1 MLLLQQQ
8 YANILLK
15 KLSSTIKGNFMDI
28 KKPLA
33 ATLLGIFMAING
45 VPCFAIGNTDNEKVD
60 KKYEYRNKKG
70 RQVEAEYKYEY
81 VNIDWWK
88 SFNDGYLQDY
98 IIKAIQHNHDL
109 KMASIAVDE
118 YYQYTKIQFA
128 NELPTV
134 GGGFSPALVK
144 NPAQTDWNWSFLT
157 PVLVN
162 YEADI
167 FLKNHD
173 KTKSSKKDYEASLQD
188 ERAAYIAVVSAVGTT
203 YFNIVKLDEMIK
215 LQEQIVDLRKDIY
228 DLTKLCNEEGTASMS
243 DTVKA
248 NKAYVYGKS
257 ELPELK
263 KNRTKLLHQ
272 LAVLT
277 GENPNDAEDLPRA
290 ALSEITFPENIP
302 NEISSEIIVNRPDY
316 IRAEKML
323 EKAGIDIRVAK
334 KEFLPTINLSGLVAF
349 NSSSLESMFTTKSAL
364 AALAGAAVLP
374 IFTGGKRLANLRL
387 KRSTYDR
394 ILEDYLKVNQTAIQE
409 INDSLVSLKQ
419 DKKKLSQNEEHQT
432 LEMKD
437 FSYSKDKFNQGVISR
452 KDLIQVQEN
461 LLTVDKLVTSGRA
474 DCLIDC
480 IGVYKAVSAKI

>member
-1 MLLLQQQ
+1 
-8 YANILLK
+8 
-15 KLSSTIKGNFMDI
+15 MDI

-33 ATLLGIFMAING
+33 ATLLGIFLLANG
-45 VPCFAIGNTDNEKVD
+45 APGFAIGDTNNKKAD
-60 KKYEYRNKKG
+60 KKFEYKNKNG
-70 RQVEAEYKYEY
+70 RQVDASYKYDY
-81 VNIDWWK
+81 INMDWWK
-88 SFNDGYLQDY
+88 SFNDGYLQEY
-98 IIKAIQHNHDL
+98 IVKAVQHNHDL

-144 NPAQTDWNWSFLT
+144 NPAQTDWNWTFLT
-157 PVLVN
+157 PAMVN

-173 KTKSSKKDYEASLQD
+173 KTKSVKKDYEASLQD
-188 ERAAYIAVVSAVGTT
+188 ERAAYIAVASAVGTT

-228 DLTKLCNEEGTASMS
+228 DLMKLCNEAGTASMS

-248 NKAYVYGKS
+248 NKSYVYGQS

-277 GENPNDAEDLPRA
+277 GENPNDVEDMPRA
-290 ALSEITFPENIP
+290 TLSEITFPENIP
-302 NEISSEIIVNRPDY
+302 NEISSEIIINRPDY

-349 NSSSLESMFTTKSAL
+349 NSTDLGSMFTTKSAL
-364 AALAGAAVLP
+364 AALAGGAVLP

-394 ILEDYLKVNQTAIQE
+394 MLEDYLKVNQTAAQE
-409 INDSLVSLKQ
+409 INDSLVALKQ
-419 DKKKLSQNEEHQT
+419 DKNKLFRNEEHQT
-432 LEMKD
+432 LENKD
-437 FSYSKDKFNQGVISR
+437 FSYSKDKFAQGIISR

-461 LLTVDKLVTSGRA
+461 LLTVDKLVVSGKA

-480 IGVYKAVSAKI
+480 IGIYKAVSAKI

>member
-1 MLLLQQQ
+1 
-8 YANILLK
+8 
-15 KLSSTIKGNFMDI
+15 MDI

-33 ATLLGIFMAING
+33 ATLLGIFMAMNG
-45 VPCFAIGNTDNEKVD
+45 VPCFAIGNTDNKDKMVD
-60 KKYEYRNKKG
+60 KKFEYRNKKG
-70 RQVEAEYKYEY
+70 RQVDAEYKYEY

-98 IIKAIQHNHDL
+98 IVKAIQHNHDL

-128 NELPTV
+128 SELPTV
-134 GGGFSPALVK
+134 GGAFSPALVK
-144 NPAQTDWNWSFLT
+144 QMNQTSWDWAFLT
-157 PVLVN
+157 PVMVN

-173 KTKSSKKDYEASLQD
+173 KTKASKKNYEASLQD

-203 YFNIVKLDEMIK
+203 YFNIVKLDEMVK

-228 DLTKLCNEEGTASMS
+228 DLMKLCNEAGTASMS

-277 GENPNDAEDLPRA
+277 GENPNDVEDLPRA
-290 ALSEITFPENIP
+290 ELSEIVFPSNVP
-302 NEISSEIIVNRPDY
+302 SEISSDIIVNRPDY
-316 IRAEKML
+316 IKAEKML

-349 NSSSLESMFTTKSAL
+349 DSSSLGSMFSTKTAL
-364 AALAGAAVLP
+364 AALAGGAVLP

-394 ILEDYLKVNQTAIQE
+394 MLEDYLKVNQTAIQE

-419 DKKKLSQNEEHQT
+419 DKKKLAQNEEHQI
-432 LEMKD
+432 LETKD
-437 FSYSKDKFNQGVISR
+437 FSYSKDKYSQGVISK
-452 KDLIQVQEN
+452 KDLLQVQEN
-461 LLTVDKLVTSGRA
+461 LLTVDKLVASGKA
-474 DCLIDC
+474 DCLIDT
-480 IGVYKAVSAKI
+480 IGIYKAVSAKI

>member
-1 MLLLQQQ
+1 M
-8 YANILLK
+8 K
-15 KLSSTIKGNFMDI
+15 KLSSTFKGKNMDI

-33 ATLLGIFMAING
+33 VTLLGIFLLANG
-45 VPCFAIGNTDNEKVD
+45 APCLAIGDTNNKKTD
-60 KKYEYRNKKG
+60 KKFEYRNKKG
-70 RQVEAEYKYEY
+70 RQVDADYKYEY
-81 VNIDWWK
+81 VNMDWWK
-88 SFNDGYLQDY
+88 SFNDGYLQEY
-98 IIKAIQHNHDL
+98 IVKAIQHNHDL
-109 KMASIAVDE
+109 KKASIAVDE

-128 NELPTV
+128 SELPTV
-134 GGGFSPALVK
+134 GGAFSPALVK
-144 NPAQTDWNWSFLT
+144 NPTQTDWNWSFLT
-157 PVLVN
+157 PAMVN

-173 KTKSSKKDYEASLQD
+173 KTKSVKKDYEASLQD
-188 ERAAYIAVVSAVGTT
+188 ERAAYIAVASAVGTT
-203 YFNIVKLDEMIK
+203 YFNIVKLDEIIK

-228 DLTKLCNEEGTASMS
+228 DLTKLCNEAGTASMS

-248 NKAYVYGKS
+248 NKAYVYGQS

-277 GENPNDAEDLPRA
+277 GENPNDAEDMPRA
-290 ALSEITFPENIP
+290 ALSEITFPEHIP

-349 NSSSLESMFTTKSAL
+349 AATDMGSMLSTKSAL
-364 AALAGAAVLP
+364 EALAGGVVLP

-394 ILEDYLKVNQTAIQE
+394 MLEDYLKVNQTAIQE
-409 INDSLVSLKQ
+409 VNDSLVALKQ
-419 DKKKLSQNEEHQT
+419 DKSKLQSNKEHQT
-432 LEMKD
+432 LENKD
-437 FSYSKDKFNQGVISR
+437 FSYSKDKYAQGVISR

-461 LLTVDKLVTSGRA
+461 LLTVDKLVTSGEA

-480 IGVYKAVSAKI
+480 IGIYKAVSAKI

>member
-1 MLLLQQQ
+1 
-8 YANILLK
+8 
-15 KLSSTIKGNFMDI
+15 MDI
-28 KKPLA
+28 KRILA
-33 ATLLGIFMAING
+33 VTLVGFLLSNSSMPCLAINN
-45 VPCFAIGNTDNEKVD
+45 ADNGNSKTD
-60 KKYEYRNKKG
+60 KKFEYKNKGG
-70 RQVEAEYKYEY
+70 RQNDAEYKYEY

-88 SFNDGYLQDY
+88 SFNDGYLQEY

-128 NELPTV
+128 SELPTV
-134 GGGFSPALVK
+134 GGAFSPALVK
-144 NPAQTDWNWSFLT
+144 QMNKTSWDWTFLT
-157 PVLVN
+157 PAIVN

-173 KTKSSKKDYEASLQD
+173 KTKASKKNYEASIQD

-228 DLTKLCNEEGTASMS
+228 DLMKLCNEAGTASMS

-248 NKAYVYGKS
+248 NKSYVYGKS

-277 GENPNDAEDLPRA
+277 GENPNDVEDLPRSV
-290 ALSEITFPENIP
+290 LSDITFPSNLP
-302 NEISSEIIVNRPDY
+302 NEFSSDIIVNRPDY
-316 IRAEKML
+316 IKAEKML

-349 NSSSLESMFTTKSAL
+349 DSNSLGSMFSTKSAL
-364 AALAGAAVLP
+364 AALAGGAVLP

-394 ILEDYLKVNQTAIQE
+394 MLEDYLKVNQTAMQE

-419 DKKKLSQNEEHQT
+419 DKTKLEQNEEHQV
-432 LEMKD
+432 LEIKD
-437 FSYSKDKFNQGVISR
+437 FSFSKDKYSQGVFSK
-452 KDLIQVQEN
+452 KDLLQVQEN
-461 LLTVDKLVTSGRA
+461 LLTVEKLVASGKA
-474 DCLIDC
+474 DCLIDS
-480 IGVYKAVSAKI
+480 IGIYKAVSAKI

>member
-1 MLLLQQQ
+1 
-8 YANILLK
+8 
-15 KLSSTIKGNFMDI
+15 MDI
-28 KKPLA
+28 KKTLA
-33 ATLLGIFMAING
+33 ATLLGIFMAMNG
-45 VPCFAIGNTDNEKVD
+45 VPCFAIGNADNNNNNNDKNVD
-60 KKYEYRNKKG
+60 KKFEYRNKKG
-70 RQVEAEYKYEY
+70 RQIDAEYKYEY

-98 IIKAIQHNHDL
+98 IVKAIQHNHDL

-128 NELPTV
+128 SELPTV
-134 GGGFSPALVK
+134 GGAFSPALVK
-144 NPAQTDWNWSFLT
+144 QMNQTSWNWAFLT
-157 PVLVN
+157 PVMVN

-277 GENPNDAEDLPRA
+277 GENPNEVEDMPRA
-290 ALSEITFPENIP
+290 TLSEITFPENIP
-302 NEISSEIIVNRPDY
+302 SEISSEIIVNRPDY

-349 NSSSLESMFTTKSAL
+349 DSSNLGSMFSTKSAL
-364 AALAGAAVLP
+364 AALAGGAVLP

-394 ILEDYLKVNQTAIQE
+394 MLEDYLKVNQTAIQE

-419 DKKKLSQNEEHQT
+419 DKKKLSQNKEHQT

-437 FSYSKDKFNQGVISR
+437 FAYSKDKFSQGVISK

-461 LLTVDKLVTSGRA
+461 LLTVDKLVASGKA

>member
-1 MLLLQQQ
+1 M
-8 YANILLK
+8 
-15 KLSSTIKGNFMDI
+15 SSTIEGKSMDI
-28 KKPLA
+28 KRILA
-33 ATLLGIFMAING
+33 VTLVGFLLSNSSMPCLAINN
-45 VPCFAIGNTDNEKVD
+45 ADNGNSKTD
-60 KKYEYRNKKG
+60 KKFEYKNKGG
-70 RQVEAEYKYEY
+70 RQNDAEYKYEY

-88 SFNDGYLQDY
+88 SFNDGYLQEY

-128 NELPTV
+128 SELPSV
-134 GGGFSPALVK
+134 GGAFSPALVK
-144 NPAQTDWNWSFLT
+144 QSNTTSWDWTFLT
-157 PVLVN
+157 PVMVN

-173 KTKSSKKDYEASLQD
+173 KTKASKKNYEASIQD

-228 DLTKLCNEEGTASMS
+228 DLMKLCNEAGTASMS

-248 NKAYVYGKS
+248 NKSYVYGKS

-277 GENPNDAEDLPRA
+277 GENPNDVEDLPRSV
-290 ALSEITFPENIP
+290 LSDITFPSNLP
-302 NEISSEIIVNRPDY
+302 NEFSSDIIVNRPDY
-316 IRAEKML
+316 IKAEKML

-349 NSSSLESMFTTKSAL
+349 DSNSLGSMFSTKSAL
-364 AALAGAAVLP
+364 AALAGGAVLP

-394 ILEDYLKVNQTAIQE
+394 MLEDYLKVNQTAMQE

-419 DKKKLSQNEEHQT
+419 DKTKLEQNEEHQV
-432 LEMKD
+432 LEIKD
-437 FSYSKDKFNQGVISR
+437 FSFSKDKYSQGVISK
-452 KDLIQVQEN
+452 KDLLQVQEN
-461 LLTVDKLVTSGRA
+461 LLTVDKLVATGKA
-474 DCLIDC
+474 DCLIDS
-480 IGVYKAVSAKI
+480 IGIYKAVSAKI

>member
-1 MLLLQQQ
+1 
-8 YANILLK
+8 
-15 KLSSTIKGNFMDI
+15 MDI

-33 ATLLGIFMAING
+33 ATLLGIFMAMNG
-45 VPCFAIGNTDNEKVD
+45 VPCFAIGNADNNDKKVD
-60 KKYEYRNKKG
+60 KKFEYRNKKG
-70 RQVEAEYKYEY
+70 RQVDAEYKYEY

-98 IIKAIQHNHDL
+98 IVKAIQHNHDL

-128 NELPTV
+128 SELPTV
-134 GGGFSPALVK
+134 GGAFSPALVK
-144 NPAQTDWNWSFLT
+144 QMNQTSWDWAFLT
-157 PVLVN
+157 PVMVN

-173 KTKSSKKDYEASLQD
+173 KTKASKKNYEASLQD

-228 DLTKLCNEEGTASMS
+228 DLMKLCNEAGTASMS

-277 GENPNDAEDLPRA
+277 GENPNDVEDLPRA
-290 ALSEITFPENIP
+290 ELSEIAFPSNVP
-302 NEISSEIIVNRPDY
+302 SEISSDIIVNRPDY
-316 IRAEKML
+316 IKAEKML

-349 NSSSLESMFTTKSAL
+349 DSSSLGSMFSTKTAL
-364 AALAGAAVLP
+364 AALAGGAVLP

-394 ILEDYLKVNQTAIQE
+394 MLEDYLKVNQTAIQE

-419 DKKKLSQNEEHQT
+419 DKKKLAQNEEHQI
-432 LEMKD
+432 LETKD
-437 FSYSKDKFNQGVISR
+437 FSYSKDKYSQGVISK
-452 KDLIQVQEN
+452 KDLLQVQEN
-461 LLTVDKLVTSGRA
+461 LLTVDKLVASGKA
-474 DCLIDC
+474 DCLIDT
-480 IGVYKAVSAKI
+480 IGIYKAVSAKI

>member
-1 MLLLQQQ
+1 
-8 YANILLK
+8 
-15 KLSSTIKGNFMDI
+15 MDI

-33 ATLLGIFMAING
+33 ATLLGIFMAMNG
-45 VPCFAIGNTDNEKVD
+45 VPCFAIGNTDNKDKMLD
-60 KKYEYRNKKG
+60 KKFEYRNKKG
-70 RQVEAEYKYEY
+70 RQVDAEYKYEY

-98 IIKAIQHNHDL
+98 IVKAIQHNHDL

-128 NELPTV
+128 SELPTV
-134 GGGFSPALVK
+134 GGAFSPALVK
-144 NPAQTDWNWSFLT
+144 QMNQTSWDWAFLT
-157 PVLVN
+157 PVMVN

-173 KTKSSKKDYEASLQD
+173 KTKASKKNYEASLQD

-203 YFNIVKLDEMIK
+203 YFNIVKLDEMVK

-228 DLTKLCNEEGTASMS
+228 DLMKLCNEAGTASMS

-277 GENPNDAEDLPRA
+277 GENPNDVEDLPRA
-290 ALSEITFPENIP
+290 ELSEIAFPSNVP
-302 NEISSEIIVNRPDY
+302 SEISSDIIVNRPDY
-316 IRAEKML
+316 IKAEKML

-349 NSSSLESMFTTKSAL
+349 NSSSLGSMFSTKTAL
-364 AALAGAAVLP
+364 AALAGGAVLP

-394 ILEDYLKVNQTAIQE
+394 MLEDYLKVNQTAIQE

-419 DKKKLSQNEEHQT
+419 DKKKLAQNEEHQI
-432 LEMKD
+432 LETKD
-437 FSYSKDKFNQGVISR
+437 FSYSKDKYSQGVISK
-452 KDLIQVQEN
+452 KDLLQVQEN
-461 LLTVDKLVTSGRA
+461 LLTVDKLVASGKA
-474 DCLIDC
+474 DCLIDT
-480 IGVYKAVSAKI
+480 IGIYKAVSAKI

>member
-1 MLLLQQQ
+1 M
-8 YANILLK
+8 N
-15 KLSSTIKGNFMDI
+15 I

-33 ATLLGIFMAING
+33 ATLLGIFLSMNGMPCLAIN
-45 VPCFAIGNTDNEKVD
+45 NTDKNSSKAD
-60 KKYEYRNKKG
+60 KKFEYRNKNG
-70 RQVEAEYKYEY
+70 RQNDAEYKYEY

-98 IIKAIQHNHDL
+98 IVRAIQHNHDL

-128 NELPTV
+128 SELPTV
-134 GGGFSPALVK
+134 GGAFSPALVK
-144 NPAQTDWNWSFLT
+144 QMNKTSWDWTFLT
-157 PVLVN
+157 PVMVN

-173 KTKSSKKDYEASLQD
+173 KTKASKKNYEASIQD

-228 DLTKLCNEEGTASMS
+228 DLMKLCNEAGTASMS

-248 NKAYVYGKS
+248 NKSYVYGKS

-277 GENPNDAEDLPRA
+277 GENPSDVEDMPRA
-290 ALSEITFPENIP
+290 GLSEISFPANVP
-302 NEISSEIIVNRPDY
+302 SEISSDIIVNRPDY
-316 IRAEKML
+316 IKAEKML

-349 NSSSLESMFTTKSAL
+349 DSNSLGSMFSTKSAL
-364 AALAGAAVLP
+364 AALAGGAVLP

-394 ILEDYLKVNQTAIQE
+394 MLEDYLRVNQTAIQE

-419 DKKKLSQNEEHQT
+419 DKKKLAQNEEHQT
-432 LEMKD
+432 LETKD
-437 FSYSKDKFNQGVISR
+437 FSYSKDKYSQGIISK
-452 KDLIQVQEN
+452 KDLLQVQEN
-461 LLTVDKLVTSGRA
+461 LLTVDKLVATGKA
-474 DCLIDC
+474 DCLIDS